1 MSTPESFPNWLKR
14 RRKALDLSREA
25 LSRRAHCSVSAIR
38 RLEAGDLRPSPQ
50 LAGLLAEALGLAAAE
65 RENFVL
71 YARGTSQTPPPPDIY
86 SPPVSAAPPLYSAA
100 VTPGNLP
107 TPLTSFVGRKQ
118 EVTAVCELLQEPGVR
133 LLTLT
138 GPPGTGKTR
147 LSLAAAGQVAATGFF
162 PQGVF
167 FTPLA
172 PVTDPDLVATVVAHT
187 LDVAEPLRA
196 GAGTDPLL
204 RALKEYL
211 RPRRLLLVL
220 DNFEQVVGA
229 AAIVTDLLTAAP
241 GVKVLVTSREAL
253 RVYGEHEF
261 PVPPL
266 SLPDVNRLPTNT
278 AVAYLSR
285 YPSVRLFQ
293 ERARAARPDFR
304 LTADNVADVAHIC
317 AWLDGLPLAIEMAA
331 AQVKWLTPAQVFAQL
346 RSRLAALT
354 GGPRDLTPR
363 QQSLS
368 GAIAW
373 SYDLLAAEERALFDV
388 MGVFVGGADVTAVQ
402 AVAAAVGLTQGMDV
416 SRLTAVLQ
424 TLVTKSLLTYS
435 SNAEGEPRYAMLETL
450 REYAQKQLWTRG
462 LITAVQQ
469 AHADYY
475 AALAVSAQPH
485 LVASAEL
492 ASWLALLE
500 REHHNLRA
508 ALAWMVERAGRTHER
523 AHVRAALELTENL
536 QQFWYIRGYLHE
548 ARHWLDAALALSQE
562 ADELHALIL
571 NRVGKFA
578 RVQGDIALAQS
589 CHEQALTI
597 QEQLGDESGMCRSL
611 ENLAILTGTKGDY
624 GRACELLEQTLA
636 IRRRNGEIVPVIS
649 TLNNLAIVLRRLGD
663 LAGAERLYLEG
674 TQLCRE
680 HNNLSSLSYTLHGL
694 GEVSVERGNPEA
706 GLVYFRES
714 ISLRYQLGD
723 RPELAISLGAI
734 GMARI
739 YLEDAAGAARL
750 FAASER
756 LREELGITPAAS
768 YQAEAEAKTGYARA
782 LLGEEAFAQAWREGQ
797 ALSLAEAV
805 RLALA

>member
-1 MSTPESFPNWLKR
+1 
-14 RRKALDLSREA
+14 
-25 LSRRAHCSVSAIR
+25 
-38 RLEAGDLRPSPQ
+38 
-50 LAGLLAEALGLAAAE
+50 
-65 RENFVL
+65 
-71 YARGTSQTPPPPDIY
+71 
-86 SPPVSAAPPLYSAA
+86 
-100 VTPGNLP
+100 
-107 TPLTSFVGRKQ
+107 
-118 EVTAVCELLQEPGVR
+118 
-133 LLTLT
+133 
-138 GPPGTGKTR
+138 
-147 LSLAAAGQVAATGFF
+147 
-162 PQGVF
+162 
-167 FTPLA
+167 
-172 PVTDPDLVATVVAHT
+172 
-187 LDVAEPLRA
+187 
-196 GAGTDPLL
+196 
-204 RALKEYL
+204 
-211 RPRRLLLVL
+211 
-220 DNFEQVVGA
+220 
-229 AAIVTDLLTAAP
+229 
-241 GVKVLVTSREAL
+241 
-253 RVYGEHEF
+253 
-261 PVPPL
+261 
-266 SLPDVNRLPTNT
+266 
-278 AVAYLSR
+278 
-285 YPSVRLFQ
+285 
-293 ERARAARPDFR
+293 
-304 LTADNVADVAHIC
+304 
-317 AWLDGLPLAIEMAA
+317 
-331 AQVKWLTPAQVFAQL
+331 
-346 RSRLAALT
+346 
-354 GGPRDLTPR
+354 
-363 QQSLS
+363 
-368 GAIAW
+368 
-373 SYDLLAAEERALFDV
+373 
-388 MGVFVGGADVTAVQ
+388 
-402 AVAAAVGLTQGMDV
+402 
-416 SRLTAVLQ
+416 
-424 TLVTKSLLTYS
+424 
-435 SNAEGEPRYAMLETL
+435 
-450 REYAQKQLWTRG
+450 
-462 LITAVQQ
+462 VQQ

-508 ALAWMVERAGRTHER
+508 ALAWIVETAEHTHER
-523 AHVRAALELTENL
+523 IRVRAALELTENL

-589 CHEQALTI
+589 CHEQALII
-597 QEQLGDESGMCRSL
+597 QEQLGDESGLCRSL

-680 HNNLSSLSYTLHGL
+680 NNNLSSLSYTLHGL
-694 GEVSVERGNPEA
+694 GEVSVEQGNPEA

-768 YQAEAEAKTGYARA
+768 YQAEAEAKIGYARA